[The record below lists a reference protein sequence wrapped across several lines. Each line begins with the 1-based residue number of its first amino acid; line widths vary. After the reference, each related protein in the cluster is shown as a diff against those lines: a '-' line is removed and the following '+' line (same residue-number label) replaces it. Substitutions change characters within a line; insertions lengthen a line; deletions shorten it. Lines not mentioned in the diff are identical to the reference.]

1 MEPKEFDIPPF
12 PRGDTV
18 PISFDL
24 TDKNG
29 NPLNLDD
36 VEIYF
41 TVKKN
46 YNKSDYV
53 IQKRYSIGD
62 IEINGTKASFILEHN
77 DTAELKY
84 GEYVY
89 DIEFL
94 SGDYVKTILRGIITL
109 TEESTHKSNE

>member
-12 PRGDTV
+12 PRGDTI
-18 PISFDL
+18 PLSFDL

-36 VEIYF
+36 
-41 TVKKN
+41 
-46 YNKSDYV
+46 KSDY
-53 IQKRYSIGD
+53 IFQKRYSKGT
-62 IEINGTKASFILEHN
+62 IEMNGTNASLILEHN

-94 SGDYVKTILRGIITL
+94 SGDYVKTLVRGTITL